1 MVPWTRT
8 DQTRPFKQS
17 FKFPLAFLF
26 NFYFFKVFFSW
37 ANLLH
42 WWSDVH
48 QSVKATAGVGNIQ
61 FQKICVFAFAELCLY
76 LIIFCTFC
84 IYSVSSSV
92 KLIRRGNQDQVLRS
106 DFQQWWF
113 NLSQSQLTWLGCFVQ
128 KDIFPIY
135 NSGGDE
141 SFISSESQRKCFC
154 QIIINIYF
162 SSIFY
167 FGVNQKFSKP

>member
-8 DQTRPFKQS
+8 DQTRPDHLNRVSSSLSRSCSISIFSKYFSAEQTYCIGGQMCINRS
-17 FKFPLAFLF
+17 RQLLGSGIF
-26 NFYFFKVFFSW
+26 NSRKLVVFE
-37 ANLLH
+37 
-42 WWSDVH
+42 
-48 QSVKATAGVGNIQ
+48 
-61 FQKICVFAFAELCLY
+61 FAEMCLY
-76 LIIFCTFC
+76 LINLCTFC
-84 IYSVSSSV
+84 IYSVCSSV
-92 KLIRRGNQDQVLRS
+92 WLIRRGNQDQVLRS

-154 QIIINIYF
+154 QIIINIYTF
-162 SSIFY
+162 HQSLFWC
-167 FGVNQKFSKP
+167 